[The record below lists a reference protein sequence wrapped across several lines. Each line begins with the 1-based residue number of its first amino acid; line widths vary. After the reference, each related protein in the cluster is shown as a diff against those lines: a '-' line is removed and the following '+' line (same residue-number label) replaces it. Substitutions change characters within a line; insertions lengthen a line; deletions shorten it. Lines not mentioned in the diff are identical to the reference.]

1 MTGWDGGTGMVTCSL
16 GLGQNG
22 EKSACIKYLSAS
34 NRKYVYATQYYQ
46 LFFFNF
52 QQN

>member
-22 EKSACIKYLSAS
+22 EKSTCIKYLSAS